1 MKGSQIEQKEKTV
14 NCQTQTVVQNADA
27 EGHMQTHD
35 SAEYPRRHKP
45 KKHRVKRWMVT
56 MIIAAIIT
64 AIPLG
69 IDRYVVWSTQ
79 DQIQTM
85 DQMKGHKSDAIL
97 VLGAYVQEDGTL
109 SPMLQDRMKVG
120 IELFKAG
127 VSERL
132 LLSGDGNAEEYDE
145 TAAMKRYAMEN
156 GVPEEAII
164 RDDAGLSTYTSMYR
178 AKQVGEYDSLVVVT
192 QKYHLYRSLYAANR
206 LGLDAVGVPADLQG
220 YWNQLKRD
228 IREILARNKDFFQCI
243 TLPEPSHAT
252 DPYLLPQ
259 GRN

>member
-1 MKGSQIEQKEKTV
+1 MNISQIEPKEEMV
-14 NCQTQTVVQNADA
+14 NCQTKTAVQDA
-27 EGHMQTHD
+27 EVENHTQAHG
-35 SAEYPRRHKP
+35 SAEYARHHKP
-45 KKHRVKRWMVT
+45 KKRHLKRWIVSL
-56 MIIAAIIT
+56 IIAAIIT

-69 IDRYVVWSTQ
+69 IDRFVVWSTQ
-79 DQIQTM
+79 DQIQTVE
-85 DQMKGHKSDAIL
+85 QMSGKKSDAIL

-109 SPMLQDRMKVG
+109 SPMLEDRMKVG
-120 IELFKAG
+120 VELFKAG

-132 LLSGDGNAEEYDE
+132 LLSGDGHAEEYDE

-178 AKQVGEYDSLVVVT
+178 AKQVGGYASLVVVT
-192 QKYHLYRSLYAANR
+192 QKYHLYRALYAADR
-206 LGLDAVGVPADLQG
+206 LGLDAVGVSADLQG

-228 IREILARNKDFFQCI
+228 IREILARNKDFIQCI
-243 TLPEPSHAT
+243 ALPQPSHAT

-259 GRN
+259 DRN